1 MSTWSHDRRAPRPS
15 AMICRMGSDV
25 VSGAIAWFSV
35 LIGVAFLVR
44 LGLGILAAAY
54 LAGY

>member
-1 MSTWSHDRRAPRPS
+1 
-15 AMICRMGSDV
+15 MGSDV